1 MADDFSP
8 DAYTF
13 HRRWVDDLVNTP
25 LQQDHVKGSKT
36 SSLTRSP
43 TEHVLRG
50 SKSFAA
56 RSWKSRQP
64 INSRVPSNKENRS
77 TTASDSDR
85 PLALPQAFKP
95 VSVLGEIVAN
105 NQSIRP
111 IYPNCKS
118 RPSPTPSLR
127 KKKIESLVKAHG
139 SPPHVRVTAGGR
151 IVPSDQSPLCH
162 PRYGYSAI
170 QVNGGLIKFA
180 PNHPVGKAQW
190 TEATQN
196 GFVAQDIHGRLCQ
209 IVGKE
214 FRPLEEINGAL
225 RLFIP
230 APNIRIA
237 DPEATS
243 GPASGD
249 IAASTTSEEHRQ
261 MSRVVAL
268 EPPPS
273 AQINAL
279 QLEYSKLNIELKDV
293 DKTEVLHGRTMGKA
307 AKDAL
312 IGKRRELVTALDKI
326 RRAIKSLEQ
335 QTVTATAPSPPP
347 KGAAA
352 KNPASPQKN
361 RLPPFLQQRHVLQ
374 QTQVAQA
381 PSGVYAPFFGPT
393 QPQAFPPPF
402 GFQTTPSPTLSSLNT
417 VYTPSTNAESAFNPQ
432 WGIQSAPMFVPP
444 PPPPFDGSMSSASL
458 PYLQG
463 NLQGTSTYCQPAQQF
478 ATNHEMAQC
487 NDVTLPQHDGSH
499 CCADLQRVASPRQS
513 HALPIKAPEQKTLKS
528 SLNPMSPVYKPN
540 KSATAEGNKDEN
552 HHKAAQPTQKL
563 TQAPSS
569 PSQPLDSPV
578 QDSTYGDNGKSPR
591 SSPLRKPTLVQSS
604 SISSF
609 ATADFFPSNTRE
621 YSTRKDEYPEGLVP
635 SVGKENATPLPRDLT
650 NSNAVTPPKQA
661 PFPHGHPVIV
671 NGSTDPASPQTGG
684 YKAPAP
690 PPGTPVQQSAT
701 ISNDRLPLRING
713 SSWERQ
719 SHGFDV
725 DTVPDRHAHNI
736 SPKVKRRDWLFVEE
750 DPAQEAGQ
758 PSSSPE
764 KFYQCRDEIC
774 VQSSPCFDADFLK
787 KPRDF
792 VEGYKAGIDRH
803 PPSFDRSSDWLEGY
817 CTALMKSKSQSSGS
831 AIALPSNGSPTRSA
845 SRRPSPV
852 PIQQHSLRG
861 PDIER
866 RNAVFSRPSLATVET
881 ALHSLDSLK
890 QAVFAPQNEN
900 AVLTPAVDGPHV
912 SEAPMNLGAWARH
925 QDKIVSMQAQPVHQA
940 DSFASFH
947 FPSRTASII
956 KRQAANPDDCV
967 GPKDERM
974 GLYRGDNG
982 SNGSG
987 VPLLQV
993 ERSGNEFAQSSRM
1006 SSFSSKSAGCGSDS
1020 SAEVRLSSMTSIDSN
1035 LYRNWP
1041 GHRIF
1046 SPHLE
1051 YKSISSVAQH
1061 AGLASGYFAQGHHDG
1076 TNDEL
1081 HPPAAPTL
1089 THASVIGAPQ
1099 TQRLASNAGDCAA
1112 PQTRHSKEASLD
1124 GMSSPPKS
1132 PPPPQSPPG
1141 SPRGSPEKGKPRESP
1156 GKGSP
1161 ARVKFE
1167 HIAEKVGIKVNNT
1180 KDTKETAESSTP
1192 PGKRRWHNVW
1202 KGFGNGKDIGKD
1214 ENAAAGSK
1222 QSSRT

>member
-1 MADDFSP
+1 MADGFSP

-13 HRRWVDDLVNTP
+13 HRRWVDDLVDTP
-25 LQQDHVKGSKT
+25 LQQDHEKRPIT
-36 SSLTRSP
+36 SSLTQSP

-64 INSRVPSNKENRS
+64 ISSLRVPSNKENRS
-77 TTASDSDR
+77 TTASDTDR
-85 PLALPQAFKP
+85 PLAVPQAFKP
-95 VSVLGEIVAN
+95 ATVLGEIVAN
-105 NQSIRP
+105 NQTIRP
-111 IYPNCKS
+111 IYPSCKS
-118 RPSPTPSLR
+118 RPSPTPSIR

-151 IVPSDQSPLCH
+151 IVPSEQSPLCH

-230 APNIRIA
+230 APNLRIA
-237 DPEATS
+237 DPESSS
-243 GPASGD
+243 GPANAD
-249 IAASTTSEEHRQ
+249 IAVSTSSEEHRQ
-261 MSRVVAL
+261 TSRVVAHD
-268 EPPPS
+268 PPPS

-279 QLEYSKLNIELKDV
+279 QLEYSKLNLELKDV
-293 DKTEVLHGRTMGKA
+293 DKTEVLHGRTMSKV

-312 IGKRRELVTALDKI
+312 ISKRRELVTALDKI

-335 QTVTATAPSPPP
+335 QKATATATSPAP
-347 KGAAA
+347 KCAAQ
-352 KNPASPQKN
+352 KNAASPQKN

-374 QTQVAQA
+374 QTQVTQA

-402 GFQTTPSPTLSSLNT
+402 GFQTTPSPTLSSLNP
-417 VYTPSTNAESAFNPQ
+417 VYTPSTNADSAFNQQ
-432 WGIQSAPMFVPP
+432 WGIQSAPIFVPP
-444 PPPPFDGSMSSASL
+444 PPPPFDGSMSSTSL
-458 PYLQG
+458 PYLPG
-463 NLQGTSTYCQPAQQF
+463 NLQATGTYGQSAQQF
-478 ATNHEMAQC
+478 VTNPDMTQC

-513 HALPIKAPEQKTLKS
+513 HALPIKAPEQKALKS
-528 SLNPMSPVYKPN
+528 NLNPMSPIYKPSKN
-540 KSATAEGNKDEN
+540 ATAESTKDTN
-552 HHKAAQPTQKL
+552 HKVAQPTQKR

-578 QDSTYGDNGKSPR
+578 QDFTNGDSGKSPR
-591 SSPLRKPTLVQSS
+591 SSPLRKETLVQSS

-621 YSTRKDEYPEGLVP
+621 YSTRKDEYPEGLAP
-635 SVGKENATPLPRDLT
+635 SAGKENATPLHKDLHH
-650 NSNAVTPPKQA
+650 SNAVTPSKQDQ
-661 PFPHGHPVIV
+661 FLHGHPVIV
-671 NGSTDPASPQTGG
+671 NGSTDPTSPQTGG

-690 PPGTPVQQSAT
+690 PPGTPVQPSVTPSSDQ
-701 ISNDRLPLRING
+701 LPLRIDG
-713 SSWERQ
+713 TSWERQ

-725 DTVPDRHAHNI
+725 DNVPDRHAHNL

-750 DPAQEAGQ
+750 DPAQDAGQ

-764 KFYQCRDEIC
+764 KFYHRRDEIC
-774 VQSSPCFDADFLK
+774 VQSSQCCDTDFLK

-792 VEGYKAGIDRH
+792 IEGYKAGVDRR

-817 CTALMKSKSQSSGS
+817 CTALMKLKPQSSGS
-831 AIALPSNGSPTRSA
+831 AIALPSNGSPSRPS

-852 PIQQHSLRG
+852 PIQQHSSRA
-861 PDIER
+861 PDVER
-866 RNAVFSRPSLATVET
+866 RNALLSRPSLATVET

-912 SEAPMNLGAWARH
+912 SEAPLNLGAWARH
-925 QDKIVSMQAQPVHQA
+925 QDKVVSTQAQPGPPA
-940 DSFASFH
+940 DSFASFQ
-947 FPSRTASII
+947 FPSRTASIV
-956 KRQAANPDDCV
+956 KRHTANAEECV

-974 GLYRGDNG
+974 GFYRGDHG

-987 VPLLQV
+987 VPLLQA
-993 ERSGNEFAQSSRM
+993 ERSGNELAQSSRM

-1020 SAEVRLSSMTSIDSN
+1020 SAEVRLSSMSSIDSN

-1061 AGLASGYFAQGHHDG
+1061 AGLASGYFAQGQYD
-1076 TNDEL
+1076 
-1081 HPPAAPTL
+1081 
-1089 THASVIGAPQ
+1089 GAPQ
-1099 TQRLASNAGDCAA
+1099 SQRPEFSAGECTA

-1141 SPRGSPEKGKPRESP
+1141 SPRGSPEKGRPRESP
-1156 GKGSP
+1156 NKGSP

-1180 KDTKETAESSTP
+1180 KDYKETTESNTP

-1202 KGFGNGKDIGKD
+1202 KGFGNGKDVGRD
-1214 ENAAAGSK
+1214 EGPTAGCK